1 MDITEIFRLLAAG
14 HTGLS
19 ALDYVWNALFGAIGA
34 ATAYLAD
41 TEGEVLLPR
50 YDARSNSVE
59 LGALGRVLVGAG
71 AGVLVGYSGYIP
83 FIAGVVAPTLLPV
96 LVDKIAGFVGR
107 GSNET

>member
-1 MDITEIFRLLAAG
+1 VDIVEIFQLLAAG
-14 HTGLS
+14 HAGLT
-19 ALDYVWNALFGAIGA
+19 ALDYLWNAVFGAIGA

-41 TEGEVLLPR
+41 TNGEVFLPR
-50 YDARSNSVE
+50 YDREQNSIE

-96 LVDKIAGFVGR
+96 LIDKITAFIERGR
-107 GSNET
+107 K